1 VKSTGTV
8 SEHEQT
14 LLKLAVRDDAYV
26 EQLLGDDRANRE
38 ASHLDDKTQALVRVA
53 AMVALDAAPPS
64 YMQAIESARA
74 AFASDEEIVGCLIA
88 VLPVVGVARVVS
100 AAPKIGLALGY
111 DVEAALESP
120 PPGGTDR

>member
-1 VKSTGTV
+1 V

-26 EQLLGDDRANRE
+26 EQLLGDDRANRD

-74 AFASDEEIVGCLIA
+74 GFASDEEIVGCLIA

-111 DVEAALESP
+111 DVEDALESHP
-120 PPGGTDR
+120 QDG